1 LELLGRRPAEDGVKA
16 LTLNLQKY
24 VNRAASGELTGKPLS
39 AKSTRFNVYL
49 ARSFFSFHDIGINQ
63 KRIGI

>member
-1 LELLGRRPAEDGVKA
+1 MELLDRGAAEDGVKL

-24 VNRAASGELTGKPLS
+24 VNKAASGELTGKPLS
-39 AKSTRFNVYL
+39 AKSIRFNVYL